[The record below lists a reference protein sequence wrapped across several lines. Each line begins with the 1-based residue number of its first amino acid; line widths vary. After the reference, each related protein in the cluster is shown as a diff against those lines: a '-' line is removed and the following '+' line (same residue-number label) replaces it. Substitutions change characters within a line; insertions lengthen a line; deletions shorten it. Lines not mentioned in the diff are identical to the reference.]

1 MDIFTFIFLV
11 VLVGCSIP
19 LLKLWLEGRRTVAT
33 AGEGT
38 AELRAQIDKLQ
49 ERVAVLEKIVTD
61 DRYEL
66 KREFAS
72 LDERG
77 G

>member
-19 LLKLWLEGRRTVAT
+19 LLKLWLEGRRVDA
-33 AGEGT
+33 AGSAET

-61 DRYEL
+61 DKYDL
-66 KREFAS
+66 KRELAS
-72 LDERG
+72 LDQQP
-77 G
+77 

>member
-19 LLKLWLEGRRTVAT
+19 LLKLWLEGRRVDAT
-33 AGEGT
+33 DSAET

-61 DRYEL
+61 DKYEL
-66 KREFAS
+66 KRELAS
-72 LDERG
+72 LDQRP
-77 G
+77 

>member
-19 LLKLWLEGRRTVAT
+19 LLKLWLEGRRAGAT
-33 AGEGT
+33 DSAES

-49 ERVAVLEKIVTD
+49 ARVAVLEKIVTD
-61 DRYEL
+61 DKYEL
-66 KREFAS
+66 KRELAS
-72 LDERG
+72 LDQQP
-77 G
+77 

>member
-38 AELRAQIDKLQ
+38 ADSVSA
-49 ERVAVLEKIVTD
+49 TG
-61 DRYEL
+61 
-66 KREFAS
+66 REAS
-72 LDERG
+72 TRSG
-77 G
+77 SATSTP